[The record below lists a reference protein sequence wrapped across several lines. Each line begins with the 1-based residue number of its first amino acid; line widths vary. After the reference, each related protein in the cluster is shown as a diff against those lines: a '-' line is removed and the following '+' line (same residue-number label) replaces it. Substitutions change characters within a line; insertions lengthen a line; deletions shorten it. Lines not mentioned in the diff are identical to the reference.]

1 MKKQTFRAL
10 LMAAVVGFTA
20 VSCEKE
26 LTVKQEP
33 VETQD
38 EILLPEGEGEFVLR
52 DRDPEHP
59 FVVKA
64 PIDYGAIRT
73 KAGQDISKHLG
84 ESFKLDSYPFAS
96 SHNLGNLRIFDY
108 EKYIQDYPERY
119 YDVSILNTDTHMMTF
134 ANFDRYESKRQETLN
149 ISAGLDA
156 SVWIFK
162 IKAKDTFKK
171 VFNESETSLREHVY
185 GEYFS
190 QYQHKKYGIE
200 IDNSFWGNQNFMN
213 YVHPD
218 FLSSLYNNSPKS
230 FIRSYGAFF
239 LKEYI
244 TGAQLTFLYEG
255 SHKNNTSTS
264 SEEKENNLELSIK
277 ASIGKKYIASLDVEG
292 SVLNGSQASSS
303 IEQNFTRV
311 EVSQR
316 TIGGRYGFGDFTVS
330 KDLGSANYNFDK
342 WYNSLTD
349 ESVLVITALNDGSLI
364 PVTAFIEENNL
375 KEKFNAYY
383 RDGSE
388 SEDFQE
394 PKISFF
400 ISDVANNSCKV
411 ERSIVTRFNESI
423 PLGSDVVDKNQLNV
437 FIKDE
442 YVKLGTAF
450 PHMKITCNRG
460 FDGDKGEGAEAKPLA
475 TLIVSPSS
483 TGGRNIKTYIG
494 KFAGDGI
501 LVRDVDIPT
510 VYTTDYLREEK
521 ARLSRNY
528 IGIVSKVQNT
538 PGYVWPLKGKG
549 CTIDQIPGLVYN
561 LNRALPTMQEI
572 ENYYIGGEVS
582 IPSTLTKFVD
592 NKTGKT
598 YILDEFQRIGYTLY
612 DQDVMDCY
620 SGGEFVRRI
629 PNAQNITVKDIRR
642 NYNLIA
648 L

>member
-1 MKKQTFRAL
+1 
-10 LMAAVVGFTA
+10 MAAVVGFTA

-26 LTVKQEP
+26 LTVRQEP

-108 EKYIQDYPERY
+108 EKYIQDYPGRY
-119 YDVSILNTDTHMMTF
+119 YDILIQDTYNHSMTF
-134 ANFDRYESKRQETLN
+134 ANFDRYESKRKENLN

-162 IKAKDTFKK
+162 IKAKDTYKR
-171 VFNESETSLREHVY
+171 VFNESDTSLNEHVY
-185 GEYFS
+185 GEYIS

-200 IDNSFWGNQNFMN
+200 IDNSFWGNQNFMD
-213 YVHPD
+213 YVHAD
-218 FLSSLYNNSPKS
+218 FLSSLYNNSPKD
-230 FIRSYGAFF
+230 FIKNYGAFF

-255 SHKNNTSTS
+255 THKNNKSTS
-264 SEEKENNLELSIK
+264 SEEKENNLELSIN
-277 ASIGKKYIASLDVEG
+277 ASIGGKYIASLGVEG
-292 SVLNGSQASSS
+292 SVLNGSEASSS
-303 IEQNFTRV
+303 IEKNFSRI

-316 TIGGRYGFGDFTVS
+316 TIGGRYGFGDFSVS
-330 KDLGSANYNFDK
+330 KELGSANYSFDR

-349 ESVLVITALNDGSLI
+349 ESVLVVTALNEGSLI

-383 RDGSE
+383 QNGSE

-394 PKISFF
+394 PKITFI
-400 ISDVANNSCKV
+400 ISDMANNSYKV
-411 ERSIVTRFNESI
+411 ERSIITRFNESI
-423 PLGSDVVDKNQLNV
+423 SLGSDVVNKNQLNT

-442 YVKLGTAF
+442 YIKLGTAF
-450 PHMKITCNRG
+450 PHIKITCNRG
-460 FDGDKGEGAEAKPLA
+460 FDGDKNEGAEAKPLA
-475 TLIVSPSS
+475 TIMVSPSS

-501 LVRDVDIPT
+501 LVRDVDLPT
-510 VYTTDYLREEK
+510 VYTADYLRAEK
-521 ARLSRNY
+521 ARLSRTY
-528 IGIVSKVQNT
+528 SGIVTKVQNT
-538 PGYVWPLKGKG
+538 PGHVWPVSGKG
-549 CTIDQIPGLVYN
+549 CTIDQIPS
-561 LNRALPTMQEI
+561 LNYIYDRSLPTIREI
-572 ENYYIGGEVS
+572 EAYYMGGEVF

-629 PNAQNITVKDIRR
+629 PNAQNTTVKDIRR
-642 NYNLIA
+642 NYRLIA

>member
-96 SHNLGNLRIFDY
+96 SKNLGHLRVFDY
-108 EKYIQDYPERY
+108 EKYIQDYPSRY
-119 YDVSILNTDTHMMTF
+119 YEATIQHSYAHTMTF
-134 ANFDRYESKRQETLN
+134 SDFESYDNKRSKTEN
-149 ISAGLDA
+149 YSAGLDV
-156 SVWIFK
+156 SCKVFK
-162 IKAKDTFKK
+162 IIAKDTYKK
-171 VFNESETSLREHVY
+171 IFNETETSLREHVF
-185 GEYFS
+185 GEYYS
-190 QYQHKKYGIE
+190 RYLHKEYGLE
-200 IDNSFWGNQNFMN
+200 IDNSLWGNQSFTN
-213 YVHPD
+213 YIHPD
-218 FLSSLYNNSPKS
+218 FLNSLYSNSPKS
-230 FIRSYGAFF
+230 FIEQYGAFF
-239 LKEYI
+239 LKEYVS
-244 TGAQLTFLYEG
+244 GAQILLRLEG
-255 SHKNNTSTS
+255 KLSDKSGSTSTD
-264 SEEKENNLELSIK
+264 KENNFQFAIEASIK
-277 ASIGKKYIASLDVEG
+277 SKYID
-292 SVLNGSQASSS
+292 SVGVNGTFINTSGESSS
-303 IEQNFTRV
+303 YQKKFTYIDV
-311 EVSQR
+311 YSS
-316 TIGGRYGFGDFTVS
+316 TFGGFYGVNDTAPRDLSSATYDFS
-330 KDLGSANYNFDK
+330 L
-342 WYNSLTD
+342 WYNSLSNP
-349 ESVLVITALNDGSLI
+349 ENLVLTELRDGSLI
-364 PVTAFIEENNL
+364 PITAFIEEENL
-375 KEKFNAYY
+375 KQEFKNYY
-383 RDGSE
+383 LTGNTSAVL
-388 SEDFQE
+388 QE
-394 PKISFF
+394 PKIAFI
-400 ISDVANNSCKV
+400 ISDEANNNFKV
-411 ERSIVTRFNESI
+411 IRNLVTRYGNSI
-423 PLGSDVVDKNQLNV
+423 SMGTDVVNKNQLNE
-437 FIKDE
+437 FIKNE
-442 YVKLGTAF
+442 YIKYSTAF
-450 PHMKITCNRG
+450 PYVKIVCNRG
-460 FDGDKGEGAEAKPLA
+460 FDGDKNEGAEAKPLA
-475 TLIVSPSS
+475 TIMVSPSS

-501 LVRDVDIPT
+501 LVRDVDLPT
-510 VYTTDYLREEK
+510 VYTADYLRAEK
-521 ARLSRNY
+521 ARLSRTY
-528 IGIVSKVQNT
+528 SGIVTKVQNT
-538 PGYVWPLKGKG
+538 PGYVWPVSGKG
-549 CTIDQIPGLVYN
+549 CTIDQIPR
-561 LNRALPTMQEI
+561 LNYIYDRSLPTIREI
-572 ENYYIGGEVS
+572 EAYYKGGEVF

>member
-1 MKKQTFRAL
+1 
-10 LMAAVVGFTA
+10 MAAVVGFTA

-119 YDVSILNTDTHMMTF
+119 YDVSILNTDTHVMTF
-134 ANFDRYESKRQETLN
+134 ADFDRYESKRQETLN

-218 FLSSLYNNSPKS
+218 FLSSLYNNSPKN
-230 FIRSYGAFF
+230 FIKSYGAFF

-264 SEEKENNLELSIK
+264 SEEKENNLELSIN
-277 ASIGKKYIASLDVEG
+277 ASIGGKYVASLGVEG
-292 SVLNGSQASSS
+292 SVLNCSQASSS

-316 TIGGRYGFGDFTVS
+316 TIGGQYGFGDFTVS

-349 ESVLVITALNDGSLI
+349 ESLLVITALNEGSLI

-383 RDGSE
+383 QNGSE

-394 PKISFF
+394 PKITFI

-411 ERSIVTRFNESI
+411 ERSIITRFNESI
-423 PLGSDVVDKNQLNV
+423 ALGSDVVNKNQLNA

-442 YVKLGTAF
+442 YIKLGTAF

-460 FDGDKGEGAEAKPLA
+460 FDGDKNEGAEAKPLA
-475 TLIVSPSS
+475 TIMVSPSS

-501 LVRDVDIPT
+501 LVRDVDLPT
-510 VYTTDYLREEK
+510 VYTADYLRAEK
-521 ARLSRNY
+521 ARLSRTY
-528 IGIVSKVQNT
+528 SGIVTKVQNT
-538 PGYVWPLKGKG
+538 PGYVWPVSGKG
-549 CTIDQIPGLVYN
+549 CTIDQIPR
-561 LNRALPTMQEI
+561 LNYIYDRSLPTIREI
-572 ENYYIGGEVS
+572 EAYYKGGEVF

-629 PNAQNITVKDIRR
+629 PDAKNITVKDIRR
-642 NYNLIA
+642 NYKLIA

>member
-1 MKKQTFRAL
+1 
-10 LMAAVVGFTA
+10 MAAVVGFTA

-26 LTVKQEP
+26 LTVRQEP

-108 EKYIQDYPERY
+108 EKYIQDYPGRY
-119 YDVSILNTDTHMMTF
+119 YDILIQDTYNHSMTF
-134 ANFDRYESKRQETLN
+134 ANFDRYESKRKENLN

-162 IKAKDTFKK
+162 IKAKDTYKR
-171 VFNESETSLREHVY
+171 VFNESETSLNEHVY
-185 GEYFS
+185 GEYIS

-200 IDNSFWGNQNFMN
+200 IDNSFWGNQNFMD
-213 YVHPD
+213 YVHAD
-218 FLSSLYNNSPKS
+218 FLSSLYNNSPKV
-230 FIRSYGAFF
+230 FIKNYGAFF

-255 SHKNNTSTS
+255 THKNNKSTS
-264 SEEKENNLELSIK
+264 SEEKENNLELSIN
-277 ASIGKKYIASLDVEG
+277 ASIGGKYIASLGVEG
-292 SVLNGSQASSS
+292 SVLNGSEASSS
-303 IEQNFTRV
+303 IEKNFSRI

-316 TIGGRYGFGDFTVS
+316 TIGGRYGFGDFSVS
-330 KDLGSANYNFDK
+330 KELASANYSFDR

-349 ESVLVITALNDGSLI
+349 ESVLVVTALNEGSLI

-383 RDGSE
+383 QNGSE

-394 PKISFF
+394 PKITFI
-400 ISDVANNSCKV
+400 ISDMANNSYKV
-411 ERSIVTRFNESI
+411 ERSIITRFNESI
-423 PLGSDVVDKNQLNV
+423 SLGSDVVNKNQLNT

-442 YVKLGTAF
+442 YIKLGTAF
-450 PHMKITCNRG
+450 PHIKITCNRG
-460 FDGDKGEGAEAKPLA
+460 FDGDKNEGAEAKPLA
-475 TLIVSPSS
+475 TIMVSPSS

-501 LVRDVDIPT
+501 LVRDVDLPT
-510 VYTTDYLREEK
+510 VYTADYLRAEK
-521 ARLSRNY
+521 ARLSRTY
-528 IGIVSKVQNT
+528 SGIVTKVQNT
-538 PGYVWPLKGKG
+538 PGHVWPVSGKG
-549 CTIDQIPGLVYN
+549 CTIDQIPS
-561 LNRALPTMQEI
+561 LNYIYDRSLPTIREI
-572 ENYYIGGEVS
+572 EAYYKGGEVF

-642 NYNLIA
+642 NYRLIA